1 MEHREDI
8 RPPRFNV
15 VALGRQCVIVKHL
28 KTFHDW
34 HLHMNHVGDTSDHHV
49 SDCAALVVL
58 HYVLKRPGSQD
69 FQNVCWKSILYWKSH
84 LRKSF
89 WKWKFDNSPFW
100 MNFWANCLRNDYMHY
115 ALHCRRHQS
124 TELILS
130 LAISKT

>member
-1 MEHREDI
+1 
-8 RPPRFNV
+8 
-15 VALGRQCVIVKHL
+15 
-28 KTFHDW
+28 
-34 HLHMNHVGDTSDHHV
+34 MNHVGDTSDHHV

-69 FQNVCWKSILYWKSH
+69 FQKVYLKSILYWKTH

-115 ALHCRRHQS
+115 ALHCRSHHS

-130 LAISKT
+130 LALSNT